1 MKKPFA
7 ISLLVTLLCGWTA
20 SAFAT
25 RNATFTQTSPTPP
38 GVFDMGTTQTLTF
51 SVGNANTGTNAGERL
66 YAVRFRI
73 NSGSTFT
80 GTTVAPAGWTRTS
93 FSTTQVIFTATDWT
107 LAIQTGSSLSF
118 SVDILMRTTTA
129 DANSETLRDGRGSFT
144 TDTVFSNGIT
154 NAGTQT
160 DSAIGSWQLRS
171 LQVTSF
177 QITDLTNN
185 PVSTILA
192 GQGFK
197 LVMTVKNVS
206 SAIQSTIVSQTSP
219 PTATKT
225 GTVTQGL
232 TSTVNSP
239 NPLTLAAGA
248 SGTITFTYTTL
259 ATDNGTIFFTAFARN
274 NTSSATSRTAT
285 SNTLTVSGG
294 QFIANTT
301 TSKTCVY
308 IGQTFT
314 IGMDLQNTNLYAI
327 NNTAPTL
334 SPSAAGIVTLVSGPT
349 PATVSIGASAT
360 LTNAFQWTYQV
371 TGGTVGQIF
380 TMNGSASGTAQPPGS
395 GTKTTPVDPTSNIT
409 RAGFSPTP
417 SPAQVNAD
425 STNQEVTVTITNAGC
440 AAAQSVSIGIP
451 VGWTYI
457 GDSYSLIN
465 STDESWTVSGAG
477 PIVFSAP
484 APANQL
490 QLGQSATF
498 SFVLRTP
505 STVGSS
511 TFPVTVT
518 DATSATASP
527 TASITVNAFKSGT
540 PSPNDTNP
548 AMWKEIFQ

>member
-1 MKKPFA
+1 MKKSFA
-7 ISLLVTLLCGWTA
+7 ISLLVTLLCGWTS
-20 SAFAT
+20 SAVAA

-66 YAVRFRI
+66 YAVRFRL
-73 NSGSTFT
+73 NSGSTFA
-80 GTTVAPAGWTRTS
+80 GTTAAPAGWTRTS

-107 LAIQTGSSLSF
+107 LAIQTGASLSF
-118 SVDILMRTTTA
+118 SVDILMRTTAA

-177 QITDLTNN
+177 QTTDLSNN
-185 PVSTILA
+185 PASTILA

-197 LVMTVKNVS
+197 LVMTVKNIS
-206 SAIQSTIVSQTSP
+206 NTTQSTIVSQTNP

-259 ATDNGTIFFTAFARN
+259 ATDNGTIFFTAFVHN

-301 TSKTCVY
+301 TSKTCIY
-308 IGQTFT
+308 IGQNFT

-395 GTKTTPVDPTSNIT
+395 GTKTTPVDPTPNIT

-417 SPAQVNAD
+417 SPAQVDAD
-425 STNQEVTVTITNAGC
+425 STNQEVTFTITNAGC

-451 VGWTYI
+451 AGWTYI
-457 GDSYSLIN
+457 GDGYSLIN

-498 SFVLRTP
+498 SLVFRTP

-511 TFPVTVT
+511 TFPVTIT

-527 TASITVNAFKSGT
+527 TTSITVNAFKSGT

-548 AMWKEIFQ
+548 SVWKEIFQ

>member
-1 MKKPFA
+1 
-7 ISLLVTLLCGWTA
+7 
-20 SAFAT
+20 
-25 RNATFTQTSPTPP
+25 
-38 GVFDMGTTQTLTF
+38 
-51 SVGNANTGTNAGERL
+51 
-66 YAVRFRI
+66 
-73 NSGSTFT
+73 
-80 GTTVAPAGWTRTS
+80 
-93 FSTTQVIFTATDWT
+93 
-107 LAIQTGSSLSF
+107 
-118 SVDILMRTTTA
+118 
-129 DANSETLRDGRGSFT
+129 
-144 TDTVFSNGIT
+144 
-154 NAGTQT
+154 
-160 DSAIGSWQLRS
+160 
-171 LQVTSF
+171 
-177 QITDLTNN
+177 
-185 PVSTILA
+185 
-192 GQGFK
+192 
-197 LVMTVKNVS
+197 
-206 SAIQSTIVSQTSP
+206 
-219 PTATKT
+219 
-225 GTVTQGL
+225 
-232 TSTVNSP
+232 
-239 NPLTLAAGA
+239 
-248 SGTITFTYTTL
+248 
-259 ATDNGTIFFTAFARN
+259 
-274 NTSSATSRTAT
+274 
-285 SNTLTVSGG
+285 LTVSGG

-334 SPSAAGIVTLVSGPT
+334 SPSAAGVVTLVSGPT

>member
-334 SPSAAGIVTLVSGPT
+334 SPSAAGVVTLVSGPT

>member
-1 MKKPFA
+1 
-7 ISLLVTLLCGWTA
+7 
-20 SAFAT
+20 
-25 RNATFTQTSPTPP
+25 
-38 GVFDMGTTQTLTF
+38 
-51 SVGNANTGTNAGERL
+51 
-66 YAVRFRI
+66 
-73 NSGSTFT
+73 
-80 GTTVAPAGWTRTS
+80 
-93 FSTTQVIFTATDWT
+93 
-107 LAIQTGSSLSF
+107 
-118 SVDILMRTTTA
+118 MRTTTA

>member
-1 MKKPFA
+1 MRKPFA
-7 ISLLVTLLCGWTA
+7 ISLLVALLCGWTA

-73 NSGSTFT
+73 NSGSTFA
-80 GTTVAPAGWTRTS
+80 GTTAAPAGWTRTS
-93 FSTTQVIFTATDWT
+93 FSTTQVIFTANDWT
-107 LAIQTGSSLSF
+107 LAVQTGSSVSF
-118 SVDILMRTTTA
+118 SLAILMRTTTA
-129 DANSETLRDGRGSFT
+129 DANSEILRDGRGSFT
-144 TDTVFSNGIT
+144 TDTVFSNGIS

-160 DSAIGSWQLRS
+160 DSGIGSWQLRS

-177 QITDLTNN
+177 QTTDLTNN

-197 LVMTVKNVS
+197 LVMTVKNIS
-206 SAIQSTIVSQTSP
+206 SAIQSTIVSQTNP

-248 SGTITFTYTTL
+248 SGTITFTYTTST
-259 ATDNGTIFFTAFARN
+259 TDNGTIFFTAFARN

-314 IGMDLQNTNLYAI
+314 IGMDLQNTNLFAI

-360 LTNAFQWTYQV
+360 LTNAFQWTYQI

-425 STNQEVTVTITNAGC
+425 STNQEVTFTLTNAGC

-451 VGWTYI
+451 AGWTYI
-457 GDSYSLIN
+457 GDSYSLVN

-498 SFVLRTP
+498 SLVLRTP
-505 STVGSS
+505 SSATSS

-548 AMWKEIFQ
+548 AVWKEIFQ